1 MTKTLRHTAEV
12 FHSAVR
18 GGRPDSVN
26 ATTEY
31 EPVTAMSRQ
40 THFFTRFI
48 YPLVVLLG
56 CLSIASGTTRAEE
69 VTVARYSTLPLVP
82 SSAQQDPLSE
92 IAEQDFNDDIERLGE
107 AVEHV
112 LEPTGY
118 RLATDAHADPQ
129 RATLLAM
136 PLPAVHRRLGPL
148 PRRAM
153 LRVLAGT
160 SWVLV
165 EDPLHRLVSF
175 ERCATVE

>member
-1 MTKTLRHTAEV
+1 
-12 FHSAVR
+12 
-18 GGRPDSVN
+18 
-26 ATTEY
+26 
-31 EPVTAMSRQ
+31 MSRQ
-40 THFFTRFI
+40 TYFSIHSV

-92 IAEQDFNDDIERLGE
+92 ITEQNFDDDIQRIGE
-107 AVEHV
+107 ALERV

-118 RLATDAHADPQ
+118 RLATDAHADPR
-129 RATLLAM
+129 RATLLAL
-136 PLPAVHRRLGPL
+136 PLPAVHRHLGPL

-153 LRVLAGT
+153 LSVLAGAP
-160 SWVLV
+160 WILV

-175 ERCATVE
+175 ERCTTAE